1 MKDSRRAFITQVAA
15 GMTAV
20 KTSAAVFPKE
30 KAEDQLTV
38 PAHPEPASTA
48 APAPVDFRYA
58 PLDGQA
64 AFCFPDDTYK
74 SLIGSSGELRY
85 GHPGTNINIDAF
97 SAVVH
102 FSAFGMEADHVTR
115 QELEA
120 PGVPIVNTWIERP
133 EAQLELTPFATNR
146 SGEGRVDNVIL
157 RVHNSGTDEIH
168 VRPLLRVITSGSM
181 EAVPIGD
188 GATTRVIG
196 TDGACFM
203 VTDTHVTASPALS
216 GWSLAA
222 SGLPSRPSAPLQ
234 VFFRFPQERQPAER
248 LLKGLRE
255 PDSLLAEAQQY
266 WRAYEL
272 WGSAVKWQ
280 LPGRYNEFLAA
291 CARNILQ
298 AREVKNGRKTFQ
310 VGPTCYRGL
319 WIVDGNFILEAARY
333 LGFDREAAQ
342 GLEATWARQQP
353 TGGVFASA
361 PGEHWKDT
369 AIAMFTM
376 VRQAELSGDWSYFRE
391 MVPNL
396 LKAANF
402 LREVRDRGRTEDSA
416 NGRYGLLARGF
427 GDGGLGGLR
436 SELANTVWTLAGL
449 RATIDAAQRLG
460 LAQRFE
466 PVRRFY
472 TELRSAFFAAAP
484 REMRKHPNGFEY
496 LPMLMR
502 EDPAWELPD
511 PWQRP
516 RPQIAQWAL
525 SHAIYPGLVFGKD
538 DPIVR
543 GHIELMQACTRED
556 IPAETGWLAHEGV
569 WTYNAPF
576 VSHVYLWAGL
586 NSWAERTFTG
596 FLNHATPLY
605 CWREEQPL
613 RDSMVAE
620 YWGDMPHNWASA
632 ECILYLRHM
641 FALEDGP
648 SLRLLAGIAGN
659 SLSDSE
665 PAVLEQTPTRFGR
678 LNLRLTPASGGKN
691 WRLEFSRGRGPAP
704 DHIELPARLAQNAA
718 FSNIKGARFER
729 KGASII
735 IDGEADSFTAEWK
748 A

>member
-1 MKDSRRAFITQVAA
+1 MNDSRRAFITQIGA
-15 GMTAV
+15 GI
-20 KTSAAVFPKE
+20 AAVQASALAKPIG
-30 KAEDQLTV
+30 AETRAKSV
-38 PAHPEPASTA
+38 PI
-48 APAPVDFRYA
+48 DFRYA

-64 AFCFPDDTYK
+64 AFCFPDDPYK

-102 FSAFGMEADHVTR
+102 FSVFGMEDDRVVK
-115 QELEA
+115 QDLET
-120 PGVPIVNTWIERP
+120 PGVPIVHTWIERP
-133 EAQLELTPFATNR
+133 NAQIELITFATNR
-146 SGEGRVDNVIL
+146 SGEGRVDNVIF
-157 RVHNSGTDEIH
+157 RVRSRSTNMLH
-168 VRPLLRVITSGSM
+168 VKPLVRVIASGPM
-181 EAVPIGD
+181 EAAPVSNGNY
-188 GATTRVIG
+188 TRVIG
-196 TDGACFM
+196 SDGACFLLADISLT
-203 VTDTHVTASPALS
+203 VSPALS
-216 GWSLAA
+216 GWLLAGA
-222 SGLPSRPSAPLQ
+222 ALPSKADAPLQ

-248 LLKGLRE
+248 LTKGLTD
-255 PDSLLAEAQQY
+255 PDSLLVEARQY
-266 WRAYEL
+266 WTTRQPFG
-272 WGSAVKWQ
+272 GSVKWQ

-298 AREVKNGRKTFQ
+298 AREVKNGKKTFQ

-333 LGFDREAAQ
+333 LGFDQEASQ
-342 GLEATWARQQP
+342 GLEATWSRQQP
-353 TGGVFASA
+353 AGGVFASA

-396 LKAANF
+396 LRAAEF
-402 LREVRDRGRTEDSA
+402 LRQVRDRARTEDSA

-436 SELANTVWTLAGL
+436 SEFTNTVWTLAGL
-449 RATIDAAQRLG
+449 RATVDAGQRLG
-460 LAQRFE
+460 LSRQFE
-466 PVRRFY
+466 PVRQFY
-472 TELRSAFFAAAP
+472 VELRSAFVAAAQK
-484 REMRKHPNGFEY
+484 EMRRHPDGFEY

-502 EDPAWELPD
+502 EDPAWDLPD

-516 RPQIAQWAL
+516 RPQVAQWAL

-543 GHIELMQACTRED
+543 GHIALMQSCTQED
-556 IPAETGWLAHEGV
+556 IPSETGWLHHEGV

-576 VSHVYLWAGL
+576 VSHVYLWAGSP
-586 NSWAERTFTG
+586 SWANRTFNG
-596 FLNHATPLY
+596 FLNHASSLY

-613 RDSMVAE
+613 RGSMVAE

-641 FALEDGP
+641 FAMEDGR
-648 SLRLLAGIAGN
+648 SLRLLAGLTDN
-659 SLSDSE
+659 PLSYSE
-665 PAVLEQTPTRFGR
+665 PVTLEQTPSRFGR
-678 LNLRLTPASGGKN
+678 LNLHLTPSPGSQR
-691 WRLEFSRGRGPAP
+691 WRLEFSRGSGAAP
-704 DHIELPARLAQNAA
+704 SRIELPATIAQNAS
-718 FSNIKGARFER
+718 FSMVEGAKFER
-729 KGASII
+729 RGDAIL
-735 IDGEADSFTAEWK
+735 IDGDVNSFAAEWK